1 MGDTMV
7 AMGATG
13 EDMDIGT
20 ASALLMPSPRLR
32 LLPMGDTMVAM
43 GATGEDMDIGTA
55 SALLML
61 SPRPRQLLS
70 TTMGDTDTTH
80 TPMDTPTTASVPLRL
95 SPLPIGD
102 TTEATMVAMVATGE
116 GTDITASAPPR
127 ERPRPTPRL
136 TPPSSTTPTPT
147 PTSTRPP
154 TPTPVTRTSTTV
166 NSTPRP

>member
-1 MGDTMV
+1 
-7 AMGATG
+7 MGATG

-20 ASALLMPSPRLR
+20 ASDLLMLSPRLKPLLSTMDTTATPAPTMVDTTTASALLMPSPRLR
-32 LLPMGDTMVAM
+32 PLPMGDTMVAT

-80 TPMDTPTTASVPLRL
+80 TPTDTPTTASVPLRL

-102 TTEATMVAMVATGE
+102 TTEATWWLWWLQG
-116 GTDITASAPPR
+116 
-127 ERPRPTPRL
+127 
-136 TPPSSTTPTPT
+136 
-147 PTSTRPP
+147 
-154 TPTPVTRTSTTV
+154 
-166 NSTPRP
+166 